1 MDVDAALQNARAIY
15 ADVSGRISDIETEE
29 DARFQLIDRLLKDV
43 LGWAYEDIKTEP
55 PSESGYTD
63 YLLKHNGKSVFV
75 VEAKRIGKA
84 LVDTRNPSVRNYKI
98 SGAAIESALSGIAQA
113 ARYCFDH
120 GVSFAAVTTGTT
132 WIAFMPFPGEGQ
144 NYKDGTAIIFP
155 SLESVLAD
163 FAKFYDLF
171 AKDSVI
177 QKLYRIIFSKMS
189 GETIF
194 NAEELTS
201 VNSTDDIK
209 FLQKSSMAHDLET
222 VFKEFFG
229 TLSGDSD
236 PEMLV
241 HCFVETKSRSKKLL
255 SRRNRM

>member
-1 MDVDAALQNARAIY
+1 
-15 ADVSGRISDIETEE
+15 
-29 DARFQLIDRLLKDV
+29 
-43 LGWAYEDIKTEP
+43 
-55 PSESGYTD
+55 
-63 YLLKHNGKSVFV
+63 
-75 VEAKRIGKA
+75 
-84 LVDTRNPSVRNYKI
+84 
-98 SGAAIESALSGIAQA
+98 
-113 ARYCFDH
+113 
-120 GVSFAAVTTGTT
+120 VSFAAVTTGTT

-144 NYKDGTAIIFP
+144 NYKDGTAIVFP

-171 AKDSVI
+171 AKDSII

-194 NAEELTS
+194 NAEELMS
-201 VNSTDDIK
+201 VNSSDDIK

-241 HCFVETKSRSKKLL
+241 HCFVETKESKSADFALEKIIDNLVSNVTSLKTEPENALADHIQISVEMGLRPHLQEGYLL
-255 SRRNRM
+255 GEYPEMADYEQKELYFHYEIDFGRRLVAKFRFNPTTFWKNDTFPQVGRRALYPSKVDDDVYRMAIKVRRRIG